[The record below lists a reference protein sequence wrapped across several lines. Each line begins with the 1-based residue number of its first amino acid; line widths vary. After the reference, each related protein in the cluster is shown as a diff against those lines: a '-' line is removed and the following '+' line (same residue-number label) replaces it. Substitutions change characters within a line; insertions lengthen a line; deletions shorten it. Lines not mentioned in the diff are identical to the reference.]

1 MGDISVDN
9 LSIKAYAHLQEVC
22 IKCFKSKYTLVF
34 YKMDGW
40 HISSR
45 LSIEVYLLLQ
55 EVCINCFK
63 SKYMLV
69 FYKMDGWHIRSRPK
83 HWSVFTSTRGVYQLF
98 QIQLFISVLQNGFTF
113 SFLCKPAWFSLH
125 TPNKEWSKCNEKLK
139 YRWRC

>member
-9 LSIKAYAHLQEVC
+9 LSIKSYAHLQEVC

-69 FYKMDGWHIRSRPK
+69 FYKMDGWHNRSRPK
-83 HWSVFTSTRGVYQLF
+83 HWSVFTSTRGVYQLL
-98 QIQLFISVLQNGFTF
+98 QIQTYVSVFFL
-113 SFLCKPAWFSLH
+113 LCKLALFSWH
-125 TPNKEWSKCNEKLK
+125 TPNKELSKCNEKLK